1 MQESRDSLQKKI
13 HALDEAINNT
23 REEFKDKLNEL
34 TSELNHLRKLSE
46 ELSSKPLSSHAISDS
61 TETDVPS
68 VSVPTANMPTANIPR
83 VAKNGIATNGADTS
97 GADQLTD
104 NVNHPDNNVSQV
116 KAARSNQTVSSRSV
130 YRESAA
136 TSNSD
141 KASTTTADNKTH
153 SVKADAVDNTRPE
166 GWGVAPPTPPVQKKQ
181 KVNEP
186 GVVQVLMSKAFETAF
201 SQILSLLLTFTAP
214 FHELYHRLLRLYFHY
229 QKQGKAP
236 VFLMTVAG
244 LITLTVGFG
253 YLLQYSFDTL
263 FSDTLKAVTGYV
275 IGAGIIGAGVLL
287 SRKSTDFKDYG
298 ASVIALGII
307 FSYLTSYFVG
317 PYYGL
322 VSESSGL
329 ILLLCVTL
337 AAFSLSIIFET
348 RVVSAITLVGGV
360 FMPFIVG
367 DSDSAGLVFVLYIFV
382 LSVGNL
388 YISQKIKWPAL
399 AQITFFLSLSVI
411 EYIGINKAV
420 HPYAVLTIMS
430 AFFYVYLYFWCF
442 DGVKLKD
449 ALSKHDLSI
458 LVANIFYFIYVLLNI
473 KSVDYAVAGV
483 FIVHAVLLVS
493 AVKVLRLM
501 SSIIAPIFMLMIG
514 LLIATAV
521 FVLSPADV
529 TSIIWAIEGLVMLY
543 VGFKYTHKLIRAEG
557 YVIYFVAMAG
567 LLWQAFESF
576 IVMSSATIAW
586 HWINLFAFGALSLI
600 AYRIIDRFK
609 SDATA
614 FENRVSSI
622 LNEAFSLWG
631 TTALSVIIVLY
642 AQSAIAVLAIL
653 PLVWSFY
660 RVAQHRLIVSQIT
673 GYLLAIAFVIQILL
687 GMFETSSLA
696 SSLAITHQP
705 LMSWV
710 AIIELLAFL
719 WILKL
724 FYQRVELTGKG
735 SRLAAKLHTAFF
747 YAPLSLIVFG
757 LYNIFHTHIDTNRP
771 LEFGYIWLDFIIV
784 GSLIYL
790 SNILIVKIK
799 WFENIGRNRLLNN
812 DQNNDLNQVRDETS
826 FNENKQKTENNK
838 ETAKKN
844 GTNYTYVLSE
854 TLSLFGSV
862 FFLYTMAILL
872 GDWMFNAAVIPMFYL
887 LYRGLKLKLPL
898 TEKLAWLHFA
908 LFGVMSLLSYKTVGN
923 FHFSEQPLPTMI
935 GWIEIL
941 LSAWAMRLM
950 YERLN
955 IKKEGFELACVVRT
969 GVYLL
974 IPLLFL
980 PRTYRLY
987 PEFMPVALWGS
998 FVISWLMYKKL
1009 KIDPLLKELTIL
1021 SGLATITTVG
1031 MSVKALAGFSQIP
1044 GLIALMTGV
1053 IVMSVFHYLE
1063 KTLSNKSINESPYHK
1078 LILISPYFYG
1088 FAIAGFSYAFSHQ
1101 LAIALVMSGLYF
1113 LYLLQERKLLNVMRE
1128 TIIAAYALAWLGL
1141 ASLPILIF
1149 VQLINAGYALIA
1161 MLMVSVVNF
1170 VSLAGLWFLTH
1181 KNIAVLKLLKHR
1193 YSNQNIQHW
1202 LFHVAV
1208 LMGYTG
1214 IINLVFSDWSVGVS
1228 IAMLIHAV
1236 VLLFLTLSEKYTG
1249 LLRLSV
1255 ILYALT
1261 AIKVLL
1267 IDMGGFGNLHKVI
1280 ALMCIG
1286 SILMLAA
1293 YFFQKFR
1300 NKQYP
1305 QA

>member
-1 MQESRDSLQKKI
+1 MQESKDSLQKKI

-46 ELSSKPLSSHAISDS
+46 EHTLKPLSSDAISDS
-61 TETDVPS
+61 TQTDVPT
-68 VSVPTANMPTANIPR
+68 VNVPTADMPWVDTIG
-83 VAKNGIATNGADTS
+83 VDTNVVDTS
-97 GADQLTD
+97 GAEHLTD
-104 NVNHPDNNVSQV
+104 NISRPDNNVSDV
-116 KAARSNQTVSSRSV
+116 NTARSNQSVSSRSV

-136 TSNSD
+136 ATDTD
-141 KASTTTADNKTH
+141 KVSTAGADNKIQ
-153 SVKADAVDNTRPE
+153 SVKAAAADGTQAG
-166 GWGVAPPTPPVQKKQ
+166 GWGVEPPTPAGQKKQ

-201 SQILSLLLTFTAP
+201 SQILSLLLAFTAP
-214 FHELYHRLLRLYFHY
+214 FHELYHRLVRLYFHY

-253 YLLQYSFDTL
+253 YLLQYSFNTL
-263 FSDTLKAVTGYV
+263 FSDTLKAVSGYV
-275 IGAGIIGAGVLL
+275 IGAGIVGAGVLL

-360 FMPFIVG
+360 LMPFIVG
-367 DSDSAGLVFVLYIFV
+367 DIDSAGLVFVLYLFV

-388 YISQKIKWPAL
+388 YISHKIKWPAL

-411 EYIGINKAV
+411 EYIGISDAV
-420 HPYAVLTIMS
+420 HPYAALAIMS

-442 DGVKLKD
+442 DGAKLKD
-449 ALSKHDLSI
+449 TLSKHDLSI

-501 SSIIAPIFMLMIG
+501 SSIVAPIFMLMIG

-543 VGFKYTHKLIRAEG
+543 VGFTYTHKLIRAEG
-557 YVIYFVAMAG
+557 YFIYLVAMAG

-576 IVMSSATIAW
+576 IVMSSSTIAW
-586 HWINLFAFGALSLI
+586 HWINLFAFGALSFI
-600 AYRIIDRFK
+600 AYRIIDKFK
-609 SDATA
+609 SEATA
-614 FENRVSSI
+614 FENRASSI
-622 LNEAFSLWG
+622 INEVFSFWG
-631 TTALSVIIVLY
+631 TTALSVIIVIY
-642 AQSAIAVLAIL
+642 AQSAIAVLAIV

-696 SSLAITHQP
+696 NSLAITHQP
-705 LMSWV
+705 LMSWM
-710 AIIELLAFL
+710 AIIELLVFL

-724 FYQRVELTGKG
+724 FYQRIELSGKG
-735 SRLAAKLHTAFF
+735 GRLAAKLHTAFY
-747 YAPLSLIVFG
+747 YAPLSLIVFS
-757 LYNIFHTHIDTNRP
+757 LYNIFHTHVDANRP
-771 LEFGYIWLDFIIV
+771 LEFGFLWLDFILV

-790 SNILIVKIK
+790 SNILIAKIK
-799 WFENIGRNRLLNN
+799 LFENLGRHTIQGKE
-812 DQNNDLNQVRDETS
+812 QNNNHDEAPLNED
-826 FNENKQKTENNK
+826 NK

-872 GDWMFNAAVIPMFYL
+872 GDWMFNAAVVPMFYL
-887 LYRGLKLKLPL
+887 LYRGLKLNLPL

-908 LFGVMSLLSYKTVGN
+908 LFGVMSLLSYKAVGN

-941 LSAWAMRLM
+941 LSAWAMQLM

-955 IKKEGFELACVVRT
+955 IKKDGFELACVVRT

-987 PEFMPVALWGS
+987 PEFVPVALWGS

-1021 SGLATITTVG
+1021 FGLAMITTLG
-1031 MSVKALAGFSQIP
+1031 MSVKAIAGFSQMP

-1053 IVMSVFHYLE
+1053 IVVSVFHYFE
-1063 KTLSNKSINESPYHK
+1063 KTLSNKSISESPYHK

-1088 FAIAGFSYAFSHQ
+1088 CAIAGFSYAFSHQ

-1128 TIIAAYALAWLGL
+1128 TIIASYALAWLGL

-1149 VQLINAGYALIA
+1149 VQLINGGHALIA
-1161 MLMVSVVNF
+1161 MLMVSVVSF